1 MKHEKYAISVTE
13 INKFNLCYPDYVTD
27 LQISQLL
34 YNKLLHVN
42 SNMCCSKR
50 TARKEGIR
58 TI

>member
-1 MKHEKYAISVTE
+1 MTE